1 MLYVTYTLN
10 FLLMLGMP
18 FLLAAFLARRLGT
31 RWGLVWVGAVTFIAS
46 QIVHIPLLNLLS
58 QLGVLKA
65 AASGWPLVWYATVL
79 GLMAGLCEELARYLV
94 LRFWLKRD
102 RSWGSALMFAAGHG
116 GVESVIVGL
125 ITASGAISLFV
136 LSNVDPARLG
146 VTAAQLPLL
155 QRQLAAF
162 WGAPVLFPLLGA
174 FERVSALSTH
184 LFLAT
189 LVMQTF
195 LRKNLLWLLA
205 AILWHTLVDALSVYV
220 VATAGAVPT
229 EIAIAVLALIGL
241 ALMFALRTPEP
252 LPVPASG
259 NEHLPAGGLTEAQA
273 AQPAPAP
280 TSEQLDRTRYQ

>member
-46 QIVHIPLLNLLS
+46 QVVHIPLLSLLS
-58 QLGVLKA
+58 RLGVLKA
-65 AASGWPLVWYATVL
+65 APSGWYAIVL

-102 RSWGSALMFAAGHG
+102 RSLGSALMFAAGHG

-162 WGAPVLFPLLGA
+162 WSAPVLFPLLGA
-174 FERVSALSTH
+174 FERVSALATH

-252 LPVPASG
+252 LPVPASD
-259 NEHLPAGGLTEAQA
+259 NEHLPAGGFTEAQA